1 MNNIA
6 TLDILT
12 ESDAWLLLEKT
23 LADDIPIDAEVF
35 RLRIG
40 SWPVLHL
47 KLDGENFQSSIS
59 TKMMVAFLEL
69 QKNIYRAYA
78 KMKYD
83 IANGRLLTNEDKAAL
98 ELMIQVS
105 QGSSEFWAYLEDLGK
120 KLVEGAIIKMEG
132 RHYVILGIAAILSW
146 SSSSV
151 INGYIASQAEQKK
164 IESQISLSQ
173 EETRR
178 LMIMR
183 EASKQVS
190 YVGTNVDMTEEVI
203 NKIFKGAATAESI
216 TIGGHAFNKEQVGE
230 LIRAERSISTEVRLD
245 GEYRILKV
253 DSSNID
259 FFRVELRD
267 EIGRKFWAVL
277 QDATVTKEKNK
288 EYLQEAEWS
297 KKPINLV
304 INGKEVKGEIT
315 TASIIDVKDRY
326 MDK

>member
-98 ELMIQVS
+98 ELMIQVN

-120 KLVEGAIIKMEG
+120 KLVEGAIVKMEAK
-132 RHYVILGIAAILSW
+132 HYVILSIATILTIGGTVAI
-146 SSSSV
+146 
-151 INGYIASQAEQKK
+151 NKYIVEQTERKQ
-164 IESQISLSQ
+164 IEAQISLSK

-178 LMIMR
+178 LEIMR
-183 EASKQVS
+183 EASRQVP
-190 YVGTNVDMTEEVI
+190 YVGTNIDMTEEVV

-216 TIGGHAFNKEQVGE
+216 TIGGHTFNKEQVGQ

-267 EIGRKFWAVL
+267 DTGRKFWAEL
-277 QDATVTKEKNK
+277 KDYTVTKEKNK
-288 EYLQEAEWS
+288 ELLQEAEWN

-315 TASIIDVKDRY
+315 SASIIDVKDRLTG
-326 MDK
+326 K